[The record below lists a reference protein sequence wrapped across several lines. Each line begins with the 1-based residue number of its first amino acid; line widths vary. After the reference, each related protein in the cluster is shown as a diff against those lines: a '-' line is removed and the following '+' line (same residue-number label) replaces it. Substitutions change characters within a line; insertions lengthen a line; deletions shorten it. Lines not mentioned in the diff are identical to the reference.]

1 MIIKRKREMQ
11 PEVYTASLNDIMFFL
26 LLFFLIVSTLVNP
39 SVIQLVL
46 PKATAN
52 VQKMSKQTINI
63 SIKEDPE
70 GLRYY
75 LNDLPIALAQIQPT
89 IQQMVANT
97 SDATVILRADRT
109 IQLQDLVSVLDIG
122 HQLHV
127 KMILA
132 TQKE

>member
-39 SVIQLVL
+39 SVIQLML
-46 PKATAN
+46 PKASVN

-63 SIKEDPE
+63 SIKDESE
-70 GLRYY
+70 GLHYY
-75 LNDLPIALAQIQPT
+75 LNDLPIALEQIQPT
-89 IQQMVANT
+89 IQQMVAST

-122 HQLHV
+122 YKLHV

>member
-1 MIIKRKREMQ
+1 MIIKRKRELQ

-39 SVIQLVL
+39 SVIQLML
-46 PKATAN
+46 PKADAN
-52 VQKMSKQTINI
+52 VQKMSKQSINI
-63 SIKEDPE
+63 SIKEEPE
-70 GLRYY
+70 GLHYY
-75 LNDLPIALAQIQPT
+75 LNDLPIALEQIQPT

-97 SDATVILRADRT
+97 ADATVILRADRT

-132 TQKE
+132 TQKQ

>member
-1 MIIKRKREMQ
+1 MIIKRKRELQ

-39 SVIQLVL
+39 SVIQLTL
-46 PKATAN
+46 PKASAN

-63 SIKEDPE
+63 SIKEEPE
-70 GLRYY
+70 GLHYY
-75 LNDLPIALAQIQPT
+75 MNDLPIALEQIQPT

-109 IQLQDLVSVLDIG
+109 IQLQDLVNVLDIG

-132 TQKE
+132 TQKQ

>member
-1 MIIKRKREMQ
+1 MIIKRKREVQ

-39 SVIQLVL
+39 SVIQLML

-52 VQKMSKQTINI
+52 VQKMSKQSINI
-63 SIKEDPE
+63 SIKEEPE
-70 GLRYY
+70 GLHYY
-75 LNDLPIALAQIQPT
+75 LNDLPIALEQIQPT
-89 IQQMVANT
+89 IEQMVANT

-122 HQLHV
+122 HKLHV

>member
-46 PKATAN
+46 PKASAN

-63 SIKEDPE
+63 SIKDEPE
-70 GLRYY
+70 GLHYY
-75 LNDLPIALAQIQPT
+75 LNDLPIALQQIQPT
-89 IQQMVANT
+89 NQQMVANT

-109 IQLQDLVSVLDIG
+109 IKLQDLVSVLDIG

-132 TQKE
+132 THKE

>member
-46 PKATAN
+46 PKASAN

-63 SIKEDPE
+63 SIKDEPE
-70 GLRYY
+70 GLHYY
-75 LNDLPIALAQIQPT
+75 LNDLPIALQQIQPT

-109 IQLQDLVSVLDIG
+109 IKLQDLVSVLDIG

>member
-1 MIIKRKREMQ
+1 MKIRRKREMQ

-39 SVIQLVL
+39 SVIQLML
-46 PKATAN
+46 PKASAN
-52 VQKMSKQTINI
+52 IQKMSKQTINI
-63 SIKEDPE
+63 SITADLK
-70 GLRYY
+70 YF
-75 LNDLPIALAQIQPT
+75 LNDKPIMLDQIKPE
-89 IQQMVANT
+89 IQRIVSNT
-97 SDATVILRADRT
+97 EDATVILRADKS